1 MRNPLPVTR
10 INQPIFFSGTV
21 TMPQLMVRIF
31 KSLQEGPGFLVLIM
45 LVSVAVFVGYE
56 VLHALVG

>member
-1 MRNPLPVTR
+1 
-10 INQPIFFSGTV
+10 
-21 TMPQLMVRIF
+21 MPQLMVRIF